1 MITMVT
7 DQLDGIFHT
16 QTHCNYHYQIII
28 FMYDCPDGSLVV
40 KTTKDNTDD
49 RCFLL
54 CVKVTSAA
62 QAGDEVLE
70 HLVNN
75 GYVAG

>member
-1 MITMVT
+1 
-7 DQLDGIFHT
+7 
-16 QTHCNYHYQIII
+16 
-28 FMYDCPDGSLVV
+28 MYDCPDGSLVV
-40 KTTKDNTDD
+40 KTTKENTDD

-70 HLVNN
+70 HLVYN